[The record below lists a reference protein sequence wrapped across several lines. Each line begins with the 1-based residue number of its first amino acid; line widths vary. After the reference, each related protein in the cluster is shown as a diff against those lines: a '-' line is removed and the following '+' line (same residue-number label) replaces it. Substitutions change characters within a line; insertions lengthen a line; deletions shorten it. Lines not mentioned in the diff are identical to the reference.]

1 MTTKNTGKALLLGID
16 LGTARTAVVS
26 NRQFKALVNSVVGY
40 PKDIIGVKILNRTQV
55 IGAEA
60 IEKRSYLDLYY
71 PLQDGVLK
79 EASDKDL
86 EAAHELLKHIISLA
100 DPKAGDKI
108 CGIIGAPA
116 RASVSNKGQ
125 LLKIAE
131 DLMDIAMVV
140 SEPFMV
146 AYGQNKLN
154 NAIVIDIGAGTIDVC
169 AMRGT
174 VPGPESQLSVLKG
187 GNYIDRLLETAI
199 RDSYAG
205 VQMDRYLA
213 QSIKEKYA
221 FVGEPERSVVV
232 PLRINGKPADVDVT
246 EAVRVTC
253 ETILA
258 DIVENIKR
266 MLLLFDPES
275 QTEAL
280 HNLILAG
287 GGSRIR
293 GLGAMIESHLRDY
306 GVVKVSAVTD
316 PEFAG
321 AEGALKL
328 ATELP
333 PEYWD
338 QIGEKVGN

>member
-1 MTTKNTGKALLLGID
+1 MTNKNTGKTLLLGID
-16 LGTARTAVVS
+16 LGTARTAAAS
-26 NRQFKALVNSVVGY
+26 NRQHRTLVSSVVGY

-60 IEKRSYLDLYY
+60 IDRRAYLDLYH

-86 EAAHELLKHIISLA
+86 EAAYELLKHVIALCEPQTDDA
-100 DPKAGDKI
+100 I
-108 CGIIGAPA
+108 CGIIGVPA
-116 RASVSNKGQ
+116 RASVANKGQ
-125 LLKIAE
+125 LLKIAGE
-131 DLMDIAMVV
+131 LMDTAMVV

-146 AYGQNKLN
+146 AYGQNRLN
-154 NAIVIDIGAGTIDVC
+154 NAIIIDVGAGTIDVC

-174 VPGPESQLSVLKG
+174 VPGPDNQTSILKG
-187 GNYIDRLLETAI
+187 GTYIDRLLESAI
-199 RDSYAG
+199 RDAYSG
-205 VQMDRYLA
+205 VHIDRYLA
-213 QSIKEKYA
+213 QAIKERFA
-221 FVGEPERSVVV
+221 FVGEPERNAVVGMRV
-232 PLRINGKPADVDVT
+232 NGKPVEVDIT
-246 EAVRVTC
+246 DAVRVTC
-253 ETILA
+253 ETIVS
-258 DIVENIKR
+258 DIVEQIKQ
-266 MLLLFDPES
+266 MVLLFDPVS

-280 HNLILAG
+280 LNLILAG

-293 GLGAMIESHLRDY
+293 GLGPMIEAGLREY
-306 GVVKVSAVTD
+306 GEVRVSSVEN

-338 QIGEKVGN
+338 QIGEKVGG